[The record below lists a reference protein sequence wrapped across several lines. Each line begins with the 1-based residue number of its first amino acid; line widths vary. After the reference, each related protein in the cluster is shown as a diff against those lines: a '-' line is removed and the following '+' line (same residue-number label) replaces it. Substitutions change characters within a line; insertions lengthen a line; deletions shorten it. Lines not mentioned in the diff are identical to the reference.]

1 MMKTIFIGGLFL
13 ALFLFVMPIVTSP
26 AQAAFLQF
34 NNTAATVN
42 AGQTIDV
49 AVKVDPTPAKITSID
64 GYVTY
69 DSTVLQAQSVTDG
82 TYFPTVFNDITTQRV
97 YVAGIVNSP
106 ATFKEG
112 VGTVA
117 TITFKALKNGSTTLA
132 FKCVSSAGSEETS
145 KIIKNDVNATNIIEC
160 SKNGSLAVT
169 VGGAISTTTTT
180 TPTTTVVPTTAPSQ
194 LPQSGVIDNLLKYSG
209 TGIALLVVGIALR
222 FL

>member
-13 ALFLFVMPIVTSP
+13 ALFLSVMSIVTSP

-97 YVAGIVNSP
+97 YV
-106 ATFKEG
+106 
-112 VGTVA
+112 
-117 TITFKALKNGSTTLA
+117 
-132 FKCVSSAGSEETS
+132 
-145 KIIKNDVNATNIIEC
+145 
-160 SKNGSLAVT
+160 
-169 VGGAISTTTTT
+169 
-180 TPTTTVVPTTAPSQ
+180 
-194 LPQSGVIDNLLKYSG
+194 
-209 TGIALLVVGIALR
+209 
-222 FL
+222 